1 MMGKSDVLKIT
12 MCDHHVCQGIFNE
25 ADQVQVAEAVMVRGG
40 RQVSPSWLSA
50 WRPDQ
55 RQWRPL
61 LGGRY

>member
-1 MMGKSDVLKIT
+1 MGKSNVLKIT
-12 MCDHHVCQGIFNE
+12 QINHHVCQRIFNE
-25 ADQVQVAEAVMVRGG
+25 ADQVQVAEAVLVRGG
-40 RQVSPSWLSA
+40 RQVSPSSLSA